1 MPRKKVNF
9 PVATYSTN
17 LSDPEL
23 EASIKLATEVLAA
36 EIEKGSHHGNPITL
50 GPRVA
55 SAEKQAKKLVDR
67 ASAASA
73 EWFENVQ
80 HPKKNALIE
89 GVKAEGKYADKMRQV
104 IASGSRAKAL
114 GKVSDEDLLSGI
126 LAAGSGA
133 LADGVTKKAAKIARK
148 RAVMQPLQIV
158 LAQALD
164 KLPTD
169 TDSQRAA
176 KMAAARKGMIAMGKV
191 LRGEASP
198 QDIVTAVGGG
208 G

>member
-1 MPRKKVNF
+1 MPRKKATNPDSTILS
-9 PVATYSTN
+9 PVI
-17 LSDPEL
+17 DPEMQ
-23 EASIKLATEVLAA
+23 ASIKLAEETLAA

-55 SAEKQAKKLVDR
+55 DAAKQAKKLVDR
-67 ASAASA
+67 ASAATM
-73 EWFENVQ
+73 EWYENVQ

-89 GVKAEGKYADKMRQV
+89 GVKAEAKYADKMRQV

-148 RAVMQPLQIV
+148 RAVMQPLQVV

-169 TDSQRAA
+169 TDAQRAA
-176 KMAAARKGMIAMGKV
+176 KMAAARRGMIAMGKV
-191 LRGEASP
+191 LRGEAAPS
-198 QDIVTAVGGG
+198 DIVTAVGGG
-208 G
+208 A

>member
-1 MPRKKVNF
+1 MPRKKVSN
-9 PVATYSTN
+9 P
-17 LSDPEL
+17 LSPISPTPLDPEL
-23 EASIKLATEVLAA
+23 AESIKLAETVLAA
-36 EIEKGSHHGNPITL
+36 ELEKGLHHGNPITL

-55 SAEKQAKKLVDR
+55 DAAKQAKKLIDR
-67 ASAASA
+67 ASAATA

-80 HPKKNALIE
+80 HPKKNALVE
-89 GVKAEGKYADKMRQV
+89 GVKAEPKYADKMRQV

-133 LADGVTKKAAKIARK
+133 LAEGVAKKSAKILRK
-148 RAVMQPLQIV
+148 RSVMQPLQVV

-169 TDSQRAA
+169 TDAQRAA
-176 KMAAARKGMIAMGKV
+176 KMSAARRGMIAMGKV

-198 QDIVTAVGGG
+198 SDIVTAVGGG

>member
-1 MPRKKVNF
+1 MPRKKAAN
-9 PVATYSTN
+9 PISTDSPTP
-17 LSDPEL
+17 LDPAIAE
-23 EASIKLATEVLAA
+23 SIKLAEAVLAA
-36 EIEKGSHHGNPITL
+36 EVEKGSHHGNPLTL

-67 ASAASA
+67 ASAASG

-80 HPKKNALIE
+80 HPKKNPLIE
-89 GVKAEGKYADKMRQV
+89 GIKAEPKYADKMRQV

-114 GKVSDEDLLSGI
+114 GKVSDEDVLAGI
-126 LAAGSGA
+126 IAAGSGA
-133 LADGVTKKAAKIARK
+133 LADGVSKKAGKILRK
-148 RAVMQPLQIV
+148 RNVMQPLQIV

-176 KMAAARKGMIAMGKV
+176 KMAAARKGMIMMGKV

-208 G
+208 V

>member
-1 MPRKKVNF
+1 MPRKTTTN
-9 PVATYSTN
+9 PVSTTP
-17 LSDPEL
+17 LLGIDPEMQ
-23 EASIKLATEVLAA
+23 AMIDHANEVLAA

-55 SAEKQAKKLVDR
+55 SAEKQARKLVDR

-89 GVKAEGKYADKMRQV
+89 GIKAEPKYADKMRQV

-133 LADGVTKKAAKIARK
+133 LSDGVSKKAGKILRK
-148 RAVMQPLQIV
+148 RNVMQPLQVV

-191 LRGEASP
+191 LRGEAAV

-208 G
+208 V